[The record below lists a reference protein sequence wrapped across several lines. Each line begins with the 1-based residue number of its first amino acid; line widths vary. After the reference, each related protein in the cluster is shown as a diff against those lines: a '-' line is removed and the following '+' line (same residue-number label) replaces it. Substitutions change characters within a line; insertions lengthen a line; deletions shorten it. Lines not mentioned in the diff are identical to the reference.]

1 MYDVSVRDDI
11 RDWVLV
17 QGHSQCSAA
26 KQFAVSRDT
35 VGRMLVEAPY
45 VPEHRYQ
52 RGVSFPTLV
61 RDMVLPHIERW
72 LQVGNSAVV

>member
-1 MYDVSVRDDI
+1 MLGGKAI
-11 RDWVLV
+11 CCLA
-17 QGHSQCSAA
+17 G
-26 KQFAVSRDT
+26 T